1 MGHECQVQRARW
13 RRRGGQPG
21 LGWLGLSGPKLGH
34 VSGGA
39 DARVSGWLGHVDRA
53 SEGLTSTQ
61 IRSEFYGGAM
71 RSLAGQV
78 PAARGTF
85 SETGEL
91 AHGEWGLG
99 R

>member
-39 DARVSGWLGHVDRA
+39 DARVLADWVMLTAPRKGWPARRSGP
-53 SEGLTSTQ
+53 S
-61 IRSEFYGGAM
+61 FMGA
-71 RSLAGQV
+71 RCA
-78 PAARGTF
+78 T
-85 SETGEL
+85 
-91 AHGEWGLG
+91 
-99 R
+99 